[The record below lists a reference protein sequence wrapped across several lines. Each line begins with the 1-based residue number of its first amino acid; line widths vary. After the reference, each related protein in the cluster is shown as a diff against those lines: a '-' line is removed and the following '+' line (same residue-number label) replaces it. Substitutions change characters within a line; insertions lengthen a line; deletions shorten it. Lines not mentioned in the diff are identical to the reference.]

1 MKTLLIRCA
10 LAAALSTVFLPDG
23 RGQTAG
29 VVSRV
34 KVLSG
39 VVEDVSSLDA
49 WKNSFIKPGMSDR
62 EKALAVWRSVVAFQH
77 QDLPPAE
84 FLQSGGDVLD
94 PIKMFNVY
102 GYSYCSVASAEVQAL
117 ARHAGLQTRGWT
129 LNQHVVP
136 EIFFDGSWHLL
147 DASLINYFPKSD
159 GRLAGVEEIVA
170 GIKDWYAEHPGLKG
184 NDAQLRK
191 YMVGGGW
198 KTGPVLL
205 ASSPFYDAN
214 GWLPS
219 AAHGWYSTM
228 QEYDGS
234 TLFPFEAGYSLGYEV
249 NIQLRR
255 GERLTRNWSNK
266 GLHVNFDKGGT
277 PGCLKGKVGEGD
289 LRYTPQFGDLAP
301 GRIGNGSLEYT
312 APLADAHFR
321 DATLS
326 MDNLVCQ
333 SEDAKG
339 PALHVKDAVRPGEF
353 VLRMPSSY
361 VYLNGELELKTI
373 AGSGG
378 KIVVSFSDNNGLDWK
393 PLAEFTASGAQR
405 VDLKPL
411 VLRRYDYRL
420 KFALHGTGTGLDAL
434 RITHDIQHS
443 QRPLPA
449 LVQGGNT
456 ISFSAGPSEGTV
468 TIEGSTELANK
479 KRQLVFTDFHPE
491 SKGLMKDKIILAG
504 AAGEITFPVE
514 TPGEITRLRIST
526 FYRARDARDGWDVQV
541 SFDGGQNFKTVER
554 LQGPTVSFGK
564 YVVVGDVP
572 VGVKKALVRY
582 AGTQRNTTM
591 IGNFR
596 IDADYREPRGGFQP
610 VKVTYQWEENGQA
623 KTDVHTARQPAEK
636 YTIQCEAKPV
646 MKGITL
652 ELAE

>member
-1 MKTLLIRCA
+1 MKTFLIHCT
-10 LAAALSTVFLPDG
+10 LAAVFLPDG
-23 RGQTAG
+23 RSQTAD
-29 VVSRV
+29 VVSHV

-39 VVEDVSSLDA
+39 TVEDVSSLDA
-49 WKNSFIKPGMSDR
+49 WKNSFITPGMSDR
-62 EKALAVWRSVVAFQH
+62 EKALAVWQSVVKFQH
-77 QDLPPAE
+77 QDLPPGE

-117 ARHAGLQTRGWT
+117 ARHAGLQARGWT

-136 EIFFDGSWHLL
+136 EIFFDGAWHLL
-147 DASLINYFPKSD
+147 DASLINYFPKPD
-159 GRLAGVEEIVA
+159 GTLAEVQEIVVS
-170 GIKDWYAEHPGLKG
+170 IKDWYAAHPGLKG

-198 KTGPVLL
+198 KTGPAVL
-205 ASSPFYDAN
+205 AASPFYDTN

-234 TLFPFEAGYSLGYEV
+234 TLFAFEAGYSLGYEV

-266 GLHVNFDKGGT
+266 GLHVNLDKGGP
-277 PGCLKGKVGEGD
+277 PGCLKGKAGQGD

-301 GRIGNGSLEYT
+301 GRIGNGTLEYT
-312 APLADAHFR
+312 APLAAAHFR
-321 DATLS
+321 DALLS
-326 MDNLVCQ
+326 GENLASQ
-333 SEDAKG
+333 SEDAKS
-339 PALHVKDAVRPGEF
+339 PALHVKDAAHPGEF

-361 VYLNGELELKTI
+361 VYLTGEIELK
-373 AGSGG
+373 AVVGNSG

-420 KFALHGTGTGLDAL
+420 KFALHGVGTGLDSL
-434 RITHDIQHS
+434 RIAHDIQHS

-449 LVQGGNT
+449 LVQGNNT

-491 SKGLMKDKIILAG
+491 SKGLAKDKILLTG
-504 AAGEITFPVE
+504 ATGEITFPVE
-514 TPGEITRLRIST
+514 TPGEITRLRIGT

-541 SFDGGQNFKTVER
+541 SFDGGQTFKTVEH
-554 LQGPTVSFGK
+554 LQGPTVFFGK
-564 YVVVGDVP
+564 YVVVSDVP
-572 VGVKKALVRY
+572 AGAKKALVRY
-582 AGTQRNTTM
+582 VGTQRNTTM

-596 IDADYREPRGGFQP
+596 IDADYREPHGGFQP
-610 VKVTYQWEENGQA
+610 VKVTYLWEENGQA
-623 KTDVHTARQPAEK
+623 KSDIHIARQPAEK
-636 YTIQCEAKPV
+636 YTIQCAAKPV
-646 MKGITL
+646 MKSIAL